1 MCTRGRSPSSQ
12 HLKMQD
18 EINQL
23 CHNEANLHCV
33 HLLDSL
39 TDKQQELTVDAL
51 RTAFVSYLDAFQS
64 AFRSE
69 IGKRLDNSITE
80 HEQEPWFTD
89 YVTLKPLV
97 QEDKLP
103 GSSRLVAKAQKITK
117 KACVLLSNNNQDQN
131 HEDTCFAG

>member
-1 MCTRGRSPSSQ
+1 MCTRGSPSQ

-23 CHNEANLHCV
+23 CHNEANLNCV
-33 HLLDSL
+33 HLLDAL

-103 GSSRLVAKAQKITK
+103 GSSLVAKAQKITK
-117 KACVLLSNNNQDQN
+117 KACVLLSSNNQDQN